1 VLARSLALLASLSL
15 SVPAPAEGP
24 APVAAPAQAAPAA
37 PSRDADADALAPEAA
52 PEAAAPEVAAP
63 EAAAPAA
70 APAPEEAASASAPAR
85 APAEDPVTHHPVIA
99 PRSNEA
105 MEFSVAYLGLKVGKV
120 RLFVGSVDTTVAPV
134 FLQAQTSSVLSFITL
149 RQQLATYLDVETGL
163 PRSATLDAVEGSYR
177 HSDTTKFDRTANKAT
192 VRVKG
197 KYDNT
202 YVVDTPP
209 GTIDF
214 VGLVYRLRTLPLE
227 DGARYPFPVLAGRRL
242 NSVVAEVV
250 GRETVETRIGDFR
263 AVKVR
268 VPTGFTG
275 KFSEKNPTH
284 VWLSDDARRMVVRI
298 TSDFAVG
305 HATATLVSYA
315 PGAPPPPPAL
325 SAADGA
331 AGR

>member
-1 VLARSLALLASLSL
+1 VLALSLALLTVVSISDGGAAAAPAENPATA
-15 SVPAPAEGP
+15 PAPASEP
-24 APVAAPAQAAPAA
+24 ASAAPAA
-37 PSRDADADALAPEAA
+37 PSPGPDAPGG
-52 PEAAAPEVAAP
+52 
-63 EAAAPAA
+63 
-70 APAPEEAASASAPAR
+70 
-85 APAEDPVTHHPVIA
+85 APAEDPVTHHPVVA

-105 MEFSVAYLGLKVGKV
+105 MEFSVSYLGVRVGKV
-120 RLFVGSVDTTVAPV
+120 RLFVGNVDETVAPV

-149 RQQLATYLDVETGL
+149 RQQLATYLDVGTGL

-177 HSDTTKFDRTANKAT
+177 HSDTTKFDRIAHKAT
-192 VRVKG
+192 VRVRG
-197 KYDNT
+197 KHDNT

-227 DGARYPFPVLAGRRL
+227 DGARYAFPVLAGRRL
-242 NSVVAEVV
+242 NAVVAEVV
-250 GRETVETRIGDFR
+250 GRETVETKIGTFR
-263 AVKVR
+263 TVKVR
-268 VPTGFTG
+268 VPTGLTG

-284 VWLSDDARRMVVRI
+284 VWFSHDERRMVVRI

-315 PGAPPPPPAL
+315 PGTPPPPTAFT
-325 SAADGA
+325 AAPDGA

>member
-1 VLARSLALLASLSL
+1 VLARSLALLVSLSL
-15 SVPAPAEGP
+15 SDPLPAEEAASAAEPEQASVTAPVEDAPAVVPPG
-24 APVAAPAQAAPAA
+24 
-37 PSRDADADALAPEAA
+37 ALAPEAA
-52 PEAAAPEVAAP
+52 EA
-63 EAAAPAA
+63 
-70 APAPEEAASASAPAR
+70 
-85 APAEDPVTHHPVIA
+85 PVPHHPVIA
-99 PRSNEA
+99 PRSRET
-105 MEFSVAYLGLKVGKV
+105 MEFSVSYLGVKVGKV
-120 RLFVGSVDTTVAPV
+120 RLFVGEVDDRVAPV

-192 VRVKG
+192 VRVRG
-197 KYDNT
+197 KHDNT

-227 DGARYPFPVLAGRRL
+227 DGARHPFPVLAGRRL
-242 NSVVAEVV
+242 ASVAAEVV
-250 GRETVETRIGDFR
+250 GRETVETKLGDIR

-284 VWLSDDARRMVVRI
+284 VWFSDDERRMVVRI

-315 PGAPPPPPAL
+315 PGAPPPAPAL
-325 SAADGA
+325 SAADRA
-331 AGR
+331 AEQ

>member
-1 VLARSLALLASLSL
+1 
-15 SVPAPAEGP
+15 
-24 APVAAPAQAAPAA
+24 
-37 PSRDADADALAPEAA
+37 
-52 PEAAAPEVAAP
+52 
-63 EAAAPAA
+63 
-70 APAPEEAASASAPAR
+70 
-85 APAEDPVTHHPVIA
+85 
-99 PRSNEA
+99 
-105 MEFSVAYLGLKVGKV
+105 MEFSVSYLGVKVGKV
-120 RLFVGSVDTTVAPV
+120 RLFVGQVDSSVAPV
-134 FLQAQTSSVLSFITL
+134 FLQAQTSSLLSFITL

-177 HSDTTKFDRTANKAT
+177 HSDSVKFDRAANKAT

-197 KYDNT
+197 KFDNT

-227 DGARYPFPVLAGRRL
+227 DGARHAFPVLAGRRL

-250 GRETVETRIGDFR
+250 GRETVSTKLGDFR
-263 AVKVR
+263 TVKVR

-284 VWLSDDARRMVVRI
+284 VWFSDDARRVVVRI

-305 HATATLVSYA
+305 HATATLVSYT
-315 PGAPPPPPAL
+315 PGAEPAAAL
-325 SAADGA
+325 SAAPPDGA
-331 AGR
+331 AGN